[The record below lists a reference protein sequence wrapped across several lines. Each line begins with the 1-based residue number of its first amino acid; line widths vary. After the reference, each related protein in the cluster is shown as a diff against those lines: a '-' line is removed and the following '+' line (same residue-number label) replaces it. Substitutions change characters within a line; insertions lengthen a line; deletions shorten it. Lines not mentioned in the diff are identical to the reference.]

1 MRINIHAGHNRDG
14 RIGCGA
20 IGFIR
25 ESTEARNVASQT
37 INQLRSLGHTVYD
50 CTVDD
55 APSITENL
63 NQIVA
68 KCNAHSVDLDVSVHF
83 NYAANDSKG
92 NGKTTGVEVYVYDS
106 SSKAIGA
113 AQRVA
118 NAIASLGFTNRGVK
132 YGPNLRVIRA
142 TNSPAILIE
151 CCFVDDKDDVEL
163 YNATAMAT
171 AIVYG
176 LTGQKVS
183 TVDEKPDTTP
193 VTDATSVGNPKQ
205 FLRVQVGAYSVPSN
219 AEAMK
224 ARLLADGYDAIIV
237 NG

>member
-14 RIGCGA
+14 RVGCGA
-20 IGFIR
+20 IGFIK
-25 ESTEARNVASQT
+25 ESTEARNVTNQVIS
-37 INQLRSLGHTVYD
+37 QLRTLGHTVYD

-55 APSITENL
+55 APSVTENL

-68 KCNAHSVDLDVSVHF
+68 KCNANSVDLDVSIHF
-83 NYAANDSKG
+83 NCAANDPKG
-92 NGKTTGVEVYVYDS
+92 NGKTTGVEVYVYDT
-106 SSKAIGA
+106 SSKAKEA

-118 NAIASLGFTNRGVK
+118 NAISKLGFTNRGVK

-142 TNSPAILIE
+142 TNSPAMLIE

-163 YNATAMAT
+163 YNSTEMAK

-176 LTGQKVS
+176 LTEQKAEIV
-183 TVDEKPDTTP
+183 VEKPDTAP
-193 VTDATSVGNPKQ
+193 ITDATPVGDPNR
-205 FLRVQVGAYSVPSN
+205 LSRVQIGAYAVTAN

-224 ARLLADGYDAIIV
+224 ARLIADGYDAIIV
-237 NG
+237 NA